1 MSETIYE
8 RVRANPKFADLKAR
22 RARFAWTLAVIVL
35 ATYYGFMMIVAFAP
49 ATFAAK
55 IGPGWTLSIGYPIV
69 AGIIVGA
76 WLLTGLYI
84 RRANGEFEELTRQ
97 IVKEAGK

>member
-8 RVRANPKFADLKAR
+8 RVRANPKFQELRAR
-22 RARFAWTLAVIVL
+22 RSRFAWTLAAVVL

-49 ATFAAK
+49 TVLATK
-55 IGPGWTLSIGYPIV
+55 IGAGWTLSIGYPIV

-76 WLLTGLYI
+76 WILTGLYI
-84 RRANGEFEELTRQ
+84 RRANGEFEDMVRQ
-97 IVKEAGK
+97 ISKEAGK